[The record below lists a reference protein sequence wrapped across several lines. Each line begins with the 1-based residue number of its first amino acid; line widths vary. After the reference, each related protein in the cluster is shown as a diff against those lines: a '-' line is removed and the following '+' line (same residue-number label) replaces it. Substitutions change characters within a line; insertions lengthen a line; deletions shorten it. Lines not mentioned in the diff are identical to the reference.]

1 MKNLD
6 YGIIGNCKSAALISK
21 TASIEWL
28 CLPDFDSGSVF
39 AKILDIE
46 KGGEFE
52 IFVDK
57 DYAIQQ
63 QYIKETNILKTSFIN
78 SNIHFEIIDFMPRY
92 KNENGSYYC
101 PSDLIRYI
109 RILSGVPEITVNYNP
124 KLAYAKYPTKTI
136 VEDEWIKSYTEKGQY
151 ESIYLYSNIEFGKIV
166 NKEKI
171 KLTGDSFFLLSYNQK
186 LLDIN
191 IFKTY
196 LEYERTKVYWL
207 NWANKMM
214 HFKEYDNEITR
225 SSLVLKLLTYQ
236 KTGAILAAAT
246 TSIPETIGEER
257 NWDYRYCWIRDA
269 SMTIRILTELGHY
282 RSAEKF
288 LNFVMNIISYKD
300 EKIQIMYGIN
310 GGKKLN
316 EVLLDHLSGYED
328 SKPVRIGNAA
338 YLQKQNDIYGV
349 LIDVIFQYFLL
360 FKNTLGNSEDLWTIV
375 RSLIKIV
382 KNNWKKPD
390 KGIWEYRSQNQHFTF
405 SKVLSWVAVDR
416 AIKIARL
423 IKRDKYIIPW
433 SRLRE
438 SIKLDIH
445 ENGWNED
452 INAFTQYYGSKELD
466 AANLLM
472 EHYHFIRADDPKFI
486 STVKKTKEVLCQEG
500 LMYRYRNQ
508 DDFGKPSSSF
518 TVCTFWLIKSLYRI
532 GEKEEAKK
540 MFNAILKYSN
550 YLNLYSEDIDFE
562 TKRLLGNFPQAYSH
576 LALID
581 TALTLSDYQLRK
593 ETVIEEVLN

>member
-21 TASIEWL
+21 TAAIEWL
-28 CLPDFDSGSVF
+28 CFPDFDSGSVF
-39 AKILDIE
+39 ARILDDE
-46 KGGEFE
+46 KGGEFG
-52 IFVDK
+52 ILVDE
-57 DYAIQQ
+57 DYVIHQA
-63 QYIKETNILKTSFIN
+63 YIKETNILKTSFIKN
-78 SNIHFEIIDFMPRY
+78 NVKFEIIDFMPRY
-92 KNENGSYYC
+92 KNTNGSIYC

-109 RILSGVPEITVNYNP
+109 RIQSGVPEIKINYNP
-124 KLAYAKYPTKTI
+124 KLAYAKYPTETVI
-136 VEDEWIKSYTEKGQY
+136 EDEWIKSYTTKGQY
-151 ESIYLYSNIEFGKIV
+151 ESVYLYTSIDFSKIV
-166 NKEKI
+166 NKDKI
-171 KLTGDSFFLLSYNQK
+171 KLKEDAFFLLSYNQK
-186 LLDIN
+186 ILDID
-191 IFKTY
+191 ITKIY

-207 NWANKMM
+207 NWTNKMM
-214 HFKEYDNEITR
+214 HFKEYDDEITR

-282 RSAEKF
+282 KSAERF
-288 LNFVMNIISYKD
+288 LNFIMGIISFKD
-300 EKIQIMYGIN
+300 EKMQIMYGIK
-310 GGKKLN
+310 GEKKLS
-316 EVLLDHLSGYED
+316 EIVLHHLSGYEG

-349 LIDVIFQYFLL
+349 LIDVIFENFLL

-375 RSLIKIV
+375 RSLVKTV
-382 KNNWKKPD
+382 KNDWKKPD
-390 KGIWEYRSQNQHFTF
+390 KGIWECRSQNKHYTF
-405 SKVLSWVAVDR
+405 SKVLSWVAIDR

-423 IKRDKYIIPW
+423 IKKDQYIIPW
-433 SRLRE
+433 AKLRDL
-438 SIKLDIH
+438 IKINIL
-445 ENGWNED
+445 ENGWNEE
-452 INAFTQYYGSKELD
+452 INAFTQYYGSRDLD

-472 EHYHFIRADDPKFI
+472 EHYHFLKADDPKFI
-486 STVKKTKEVLCQEG
+486 STVKKTKDELCRNG
-500 LMYRYRNQ
+500 LMYRYKNQ

-532 GEKEEAKK
+532 DEKEEAKK
-540 MFNAILKYSN
+540 MFNNTLKYSN
-550 YLNLYSEDIDFE
+550 HLGLYSEDMDFE

-581 TALTLSDYQLRK
+581 TALALSNYQLR
-593 ETVIEEVLN
+593 EDTVIEDVLN